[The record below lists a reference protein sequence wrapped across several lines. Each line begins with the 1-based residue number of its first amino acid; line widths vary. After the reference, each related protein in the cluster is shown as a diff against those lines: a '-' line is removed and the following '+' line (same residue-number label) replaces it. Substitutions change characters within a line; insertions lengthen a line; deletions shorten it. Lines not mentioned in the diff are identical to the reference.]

1 MAWELHGILRGNGM
15 NLKLKTKDS
24 MKKALNKWTAPK
36 SVAPERIIQ
45 FGEGNFLRAF
55 VDWIIWNMN
64 AKTNFNGSVVV
75 VQPIDKGMVEWLNGQ
90 DCLYHVNLQGRLNG
104 EPVNSL
110 ERIDVISRALNPYS
124 QNAAFMA
131 LAEQPD
137 IRFVISNTTEA
148 GITFDPACKFTD
160 APASAYPGKLV
171 QLLYR
176 RYKTFNGDPKKGLI
190 LMPCELIFLN
200 GHHLKE
206 CIYQYIELWKED
218 LGADYEGFKE
228 WFTKYNYVCATLVDR
243 IVPGFPRKDI
253 AEIQEKVGY
262 NDNLVVQ
269 AEIFHLWVIEKPEN
283 MSIEELRAEFPAEK
297 AGLHVLIAESEKPYH
312 ERKVTLLNGPHTV
325 LSPVA
330 YLSGINIVRDACND
344 PVIGQYIHKVQFEEL
359 METLNLPMD
368 ELRQFASDV
377 LERFNN
383 PYVDHQVTS
392 IMLNSFPKFETRDL
406 PGLKV
411 YLERKGTLP
420 KGLVLGLAA
429 IITYYKGGTRAD
441 GAPIQP
447 NDAQEIMDLLAQ
459 LWATGDTRKVAEGV
473 LGATDIIWKE
483 SKQNLN
489 EIPGLTDMVEG
500 FLNDIQ
506 AKGMV
511 ETVKSIL

>member
-1 MAWELHGILRGNGM
+1 M
-15 NLKLKTKDS
+15 
-24 MKKALNKWTAPK
+24 
-36 SVAPERIIQ
+36 
-45 FGEGNFLRAF
+45 
-55 VDWIIWNMN
+55 
-64 AKTNFNGSVVV
+64 
-75 VQPIDKGMVEWLNGQ
+75 
-90 DCLYHVNLQGRLNG
+90 
-104 EPVNSL
+104 
-110 ERIDVISRALNPYS
+110 
-124 QNAAFMA
+124 
-131 LAEQPD
+131 
-137 IRFVISNTTEA
+137 
-148 GITFDPACKFTD
+148 
-160 APASAYPGKLV
+160 
-171 QLLYR
+171 
-176 RYKTFNGDPKKGLI
+176 
-190 LMPCELIFLN
+190 
-200 GHHLKE
+200 
-206 CIYQYIELWKED
+206 
-218 LGADYEGFKE
+218 
-228 WFTKYNYVCATLVDR
+228 DR
-243 IVPGFPRKDI
+243 IVPGLPRKDI
-253 AEIQEKVGY
+253 AAIQEKVGY

-283 MSIEELRAEFPAEK
+283 MSIEQLREEFPAEK

-406 PGLKV
+406 PGLKT
-411 YLERKGTLP
+411 YLERKGELP

-447 NDAQEIMDLLAQ
+447 NDAQEIMDLLSQ
-459 LWATGDTRKVAEGV
+459 LWATGDLRKVAEGV

-483 SKQNLN
+483 SKQDLN
-489 EIPGLTDMVEG
+489 TIPGLTDMVEG
-500 FLNDIQ
+500 FLRDIQ
-506 AKGMV
+506 DKGMV

>member
-1 MAWELHGILRGNGM
+1 MKEL
-15 NLKLKTKDS
+15 
-24 MKKALNKWTAPK
+24 KALNKRTAPK
-36 SVAPERIIQ
+36 SVAPEKIIQ

-55 VDWIIWNMN
+55 VDWIVWNMN
-64 AKTNFNGSVVV
+64 KKTDFNGSVVV
-75 VQPIDKGMVEWLNGQ
+75 VQPLPGGMVDWLNGQ
-90 DCLYHVNLQGRLNG
+90 DCLYHVNLQGKENG
-104 EPVNSL
+104 QAVNTL

-124 QNAAFMA
+124 QNQAFMA
-131 LAEQPD
+131 LAEQPEM
-137 IRFVISNTTEA
+137 RFIISNTTEA
-148 GITFDPACKFTD
+148 GIAFDDSCKFTD
-160 APASAYPGKLV
+160 APAASYPGKLV
-171 QLLYR
+171 QLLFH
-176 RYKTFNGDPKKGLI
+176 RYKFFEGDPTKGMI

-218 LGADYEGFKE
+218 MGADYEGFKE

-253 AEIQEKVGY
+253 AAIQEKVGY

-283 MSIEELRAEFPAEK
+283 MSIEQLREEFPAEK

-406 PGLKV
+406 PGLKT
-411 YLERKGTLP
+411 YLERTGELP

-447 NDAQEIMDLLAQ
+447 NDAQEIMDLLSQ
-459 LWATGDTRKVAEGV
+459 LWATGDLRKVAEGV

-483 SKQNLN
+483 SKQDLN
-489 EIPGLTDMVEG
+489 TIPGLTDMVEG
-500 FLNDIQ
+500 FLRDIQ
-506 AKGMV
+506 DKGMV

>member
-1 MAWELHGILRGNGM
+1 
-15 NLKLKTKDS
+15 
-24 MKKALNKWTAPK
+24 MKKALNKLTAPK

-55 VDWIIWNMN
+55 VDWIIWNMD

-75 VQPIDKGMVEWLNGQ
+75 VQPIERGMVDWLNGQ

-104 EPVNSL
+104 EAVNSL

-131 LAEQPD
+131 LADQPE

-160 APASAYPGKLV
+160 APASSYPGKLV

-218 LGADYEGFKE
+218 LGADYAEFKE

-253 AEIQEKVGY
+253 AAIQEKVGY
-262 NDNLVVQ
+262 ADNLVVQ

-283 MSIEELRAEFPAEK
+283 MSIDELREEFPAEK

-344 PVIGQYIHKVQFEEL
+344 PVIGKYIHKVQFEEL

-406 PGLKV
+406 PGLKT
-411 YLERKGTLP
+411 YLERKGQLP

-447 NDAQEIMDLLAQ
+447 NDAQEIMDLLTQ

-506 AKGMV
+506 SKGMV

>member
-1 MAWELHGILRGNGM
+1 M
-15 NLKLKTKDS
+15 
-24 MKKALNKWTAPK
+24 KALNKLTAPK
-36 SVAPERIIQ
+36 AVAPEKIIQ

-64 AKTNFNGSVVV
+64 QKTNFNASVAV
-75 VQPIDKGMVEWLNGQ
+75 VQPIDRGMAEWLNGQ

-104 EPVNSL
+104 EAINSL

-131 LAEQPD
+131 LADQPE

-160 APASAYPGKLV
+160 APASSYPGKLV

-176 RYKTFNGDPKKGLI
+176 RYKTFEGDPKKGLI
-190 LMPCELIFLN
+190 IMPCELIFLN
-200 GHHLKE
+200 GHHLKD
-206 CIYQYIELWKED
+206 CIRKYIELWKD
-218 LGADYEGFKE
+218 DFAADYEGFKE
-228 WFTKYNYVCATLVDR
+228 WFEKYNYVCATLVDR

-253 AEIQEKVGY
+253 AAIQEKVGY
-262 NDNLVVQ
+262 ADNLVVQ

-283 MSIEELRAEFPAEK
+283 MSIEQLREEFPAEK

-344 PVIGQYIHKVQFEEL
+344 PVVGKYIHKVQFEEL

-406 PGLKV
+406 PGLKT
-411 YLERKGTLP
+411 YLERKGELP

-447 NDAQEIMDLLAQ
+447 NDAQEIMDLLQQ
-459 LWATGDTRKVAEGV
+459 LWATGCTRKVAEGV
-473 LGATDIIWKE
+473 LAAENIWKE
-483 SKQNLN
+483 NLN
-489 EIPGLTDMVEG
+489 ETVPGLTALVKKD
-500 FLNDIQ
+500 LDLIQ
-506 AKGMV
+506 EVGML
-511 ETVKSIL
+511 EAVKTII

>member
-1 MAWELHGILRGNGM
+1 
-15 NLKLKTKDS
+15 

-137 IRFVISNTTEA
+137 IRFIISNTTEA
-148 GITFDPACKFTD
+148 GITFDPSCKFTD
-160 APASAYPGKLV
+160 APARAYPGTLV
-171 QLLYR
+171 QLPYR
-176 RYKTFNGDPKKGLI
+176 RYKTFNGCPSKGLI

-253 AEIQEKVGY
+253 AAIQEKVGY

-283 MSIEELRAEFPAEK
+283 MSIEQLREEFPAEK

-406 PGLKV
+406 AGLKT
-411 YLERKGTLP
+411 YLDRKGELP

-447 NDAQEIMDLLAQ
+447 NDAQEIMDLLSQ
-459 LWATGDTRKVAEGV
+459 LWATGDLRKVAEGV

-483 SKQNLN
+483 SKQDLN
-489 EIPGLTDMVEG
+489 TIPGLTDMVEG
-500 FLNDIQ
+500 FLRDIQ
-506 AKGMV
+506 DKGMV

>member
-1 MAWELHGILRGNGM
+1 
-15 NLKLKTKDS
+15 

-55 VDWIIWNMN
+55 VDWIVWNMN

-104 EPVNSL
+104 EAVNSL

-131 LAEQPD
+131 LAEQPE
-137 IRFVISNTTEA
+137 IRFIISNTTEA

-253 AEIQEKVGY
+253 VAIQEKVGY

-283 MSIEELRAEFPAEK
+283 MPIEELREEFPAEK

-344 PVIGQYIHKVQFEEL
+344 PVIGKYIHKVQFEEL

-459 LWATGDTRKVAEGV
+459 LWATGDTRRVAEGV

>member
-1 MAWELHGILRGNGM
+1 
-15 NLKLKTKDS
+15 
-24 MKKALNKWTAPK
+24 MKKALNKLTAPK

-55 VDWIIWNMN
+55 VDWIIWNMD

-75 VQPIDKGMVEWLNGQ
+75 VQPIERGMVDWLNGQ

-104 EPVNSL
+104 EAVNSL

-131 LAEQPD
+131 LADQPE

-160 APASAYPGKLV
+160 APASSYPGKLV

-253 AEIQEKVGY
+253 AAIQEKVGY
-262 NDNLVVQ
+262 ADNLVVQ

-283 MSIEELRAEFPAEK
+283 MSIDELREEFPAEK

-344 PVIGQYIHKVQFEEL
+344 PVIGKYIHKVQFEEL

-406 PGLKV
+406 PGLKT
-411 YLERKGTLP
+411 YLERKGQLP

-447 NDAQEIMDLLAQ
+447 NDAQEIMDLLTQ
-459 LWATGDTRKVAEGV
+459 FWATGDTRKVAEGV

-506 AKGMV
+506 SKGMV

>member
-1 MAWELHGILRGNGM
+1 
-15 NLKLKTKDS
+15 

-137 IRFVISNTTEA
+137 IRFIISNTTEA
-148 GITFDPACKFTD
+148 GITFDPSCKFTD

-176 RYKTFNGDPKKGLI
+176 RYKTFNGCPSKGLI

-253 AEIQEKVGY
+253 AAIQEKVGY

-283 MSIEELRAEFPAEK
+283 MSIEQLREEFPAEK

-359 METLNLPMD
+359 METLNLPLD
-368 ELRQFASDV
+368 ELRQFASAV

-406 PGLKV
+406 PGLKT
-411 YLERKGTLP
+411 YLERKGELP

-447 NDAQEIMDLLAQ
+447 NDAQEIMDLLSQ
-459 LWATGDTRKVAEGV
+459 LWATGDLRKVAEGV

-483 SKQNLN
+483 SKQDLN
-489 EIPGLTDMVEG
+489 TIPGLTDMVEG
-500 FLNDIQ
+500 FLRDIQ
-506 AKGMV
+506 DKGMV

>member
-1 MAWELHGILRGNGM
+1 M
-15 NLKLKTKDS
+15 
-24 MKKALNKWTAPK
+24 KALNKLTAPK
-36 SVAPERIIQ
+36 AVAPEKIIQ

-64 AKTNFNGSVVV
+64 QKTNFNASVAV
-75 VQPIDKGMVEWLNGQ
+75 VQPIDRGMAEWLNGQ

-104 EPVNSL
+104 EAINSL

-131 LAEQPD
+131 LADQPE

-160 APASAYPGKLV
+160 APASSYPGKLV

-176 RYKTFNGDPKKGLI
+176 RYKTFEGDPKKGLI
-190 LMPCELIFLN
+190 IMPCELIFLN
-200 GHHLKE
+200 GHHLKD
-206 CIYQYIELWKED
+206 CIRKYIELWKD
-218 LGADYEGFKE
+218 DFAADYEGFKE
-228 WFTKYNYVCATLVDR
+228 WFEKYNYVCATLVDR

-253 AEIQEKVGY
+253 AAIQEKVGY
-262 NDNLVVQ
+262 ADNLVVQ

-283 MSIEELRAEFPAEK
+283 MSIEQLREEFPAEK

-344 PVIGQYIHKVQFEEL
+344 PVVGKYIHKVQFEEL

-406 PGLKV
+406 PGLKT
-411 YLERKGTLP
+411 YLERKGELP

-447 NDAQEIMDLLAQ
+447 NDAQEIMDLLQQ
-459 LWATGDTRKVAEGV
+459 LWATGCTRKVAEGV

-489 EIPGLTDMVEG
+489 EIPGLTDMVVN
-500 FLNDIQ
+500 FLDSIQ
-506 AKGMV
+506 EKGML

>member
-1 MAWELHGILRGNGM
+1 
-15 NLKLKTKDS
+15 

-137 IRFVISNTTEA
+137 IRFIISNTTEA
-148 GITFDPACKFTD
+148 GITFDPSCKFTD

-176 RYKTFNGDPKKGLI
+176 RYKTFNGCPSKGLI

-253 AEIQEKVGY
+253 AAIQEKVGY

-283 MSIEELRAEFPAEK
+283 MSIEQLREEFPAEK

-406 PGLKV
+406 PGLKT
-411 YLERKGTLP
+411 YLERKGELP

-447 NDAQEIMDLLAQ
+447 NDAQEIMDLLSQ
-459 LWATGDTRKVAEGV
+459 LWATGDLRKVAEGV

-483 SKQNLN
+483 SKQDLN
-489 EIPGLTDMVEG
+489 TIPGLTDMVEG
-500 FLNDIQ
+500 FLRSIQ
-506 AKGMV
+506 EKGMV